1 MKIRLLNAG
10 LCACA
15 LLMTLSGCSSDET
28 LTGDN
33 STAVQS
39 MKINVSDGMFTSVEN
54 NGAKTR
60 ATDNGATTSFAKD
73 DAVGIFVV
81 TSNGT
86 LALTNAK
93 YTYDGTSKWLNSNST
108 EYLPYYEG
116 AKYFAYYPYQGTIE
130 GKYSA
135 SGTFSDLTAEIFFGT
150 LIRDWTPATDQST
163 QANYTAQDL
172 MVSMATVDA
181 TNHAA
186 SFAMAH
192 QMSMIEFDLPQYHD
206 TYGGADTY
214 RFTFDAVKPFN
225 IANGIYR
232 LLVKPSTA
240 LSVTGKNQYNSTD
253 VTKTKGWK
261 ISGAAPAASKYKIYK
276 YNGAAASLTQT
287 SRQNVYIGD
296 ATIGNYL
303 YADGT
308 NGTTFKSDQTVGIIY
323 SSEVTQAQYNAGC
336 RHGRALA
343 LKDAYSSTCAWST
356 GYTSP
361 YPDQTVHPYCQ
372 KINTFFNDV
381 SSGYDAANSSYVT
394 DTNNPAWYYCNTYS
408 DGTTHTGSLANRK
421 WYLPSAGDW
430 WDIMENL
437 CTWTASEMTTIKS
450 QRANSSDMGFLI
462 SGLSGCY
469 STFDTKLS
477 AGGAGS
483 PLIHTNY
490 YWSAS
495 EYNSGIAVNVAFGSS
510 FVGVDG
516 IDKPISSSSSV
527 SSVRAV
533 LAY

>member
-1 MKIRLLNAG
+1 MVTNFIKVSRQKNKVMKIRLLNAG

-33 STAVQS
+33 STATQS

-60 ATDNGATTSFAKD
+60 ATDSGTGTSFVNG
-73 DAVGIFVV
+73 DAVGIFAVK
-81 TSNGT
+81 SDGT

-93 YTYDGTSKWLNSNST
+93 YTYDGTSWLNSDNT
-108 EYLPYYEG
+108 DKLPYYDG
-116 AKYFAYYPYQGTIE
+116 IKYFAYYPYQESLGSD
-130 GKYSA
+130 KYDA
-135 SGTFSDLTAEIFFGT
+135 TKTAADTFFGT
-150 LIRDWTPATDQST
+150 LISSWTPAADQST
-163 QANYTAQDL
+163 QAKYTAQDL
-172 MVSMATVDA
+172 MVSMATVDIP
-181 TNHAA
+181 TH
-186 SFAMAH
+186 SCTFAMSH
-192 QMSMIEFDLPQYHD
+192 QMAFVEMDLHQAHY
-206 TYGGADTY
+206 TYNGLDTY
-214 RFTFDAVKPFN
+214 RFTFDNANKPFN
-225 IANGIYR
+225 TAAGKYR
-232 LLVKPSTA
+232 FLVKPSST
-240 LSVTGKNQYNSTD
+240 LSITGNNQYNSTD
-253 VTKTKGWK
+253 VSKTKRWQITGT
-261 ISGAAPAASKYKIYK
+261 APVVAKYKIYK

-394 DTNNPAWYYCNTYS
+394 DTNNPAWYY
-408 DGTTHTGSLANRK
+408 
-421 WYLPSAGDW
+421 
-430 WDIMENL
+430 
-437 CTWTASEMTTIKS
+437 
-450 QRANSSDMGFLI
+450 F
-462 SGLSGCY
+462 
-469 STFDTKLS
+469 
-477 AGGAGS
+477 
-483 PLIHTNY
+483 
-490 YWSAS
+490 
-495 EYNSGIAVNVAFGSS
+495 
-510 FVGVDG
+510 
-516 IDKPISSSSSV
+516 
-527 SSVRAV
+527 
-533 LAY
+533 